1 MRPGTRAFS
10 VSFPKPNCCA
20 ANLTVR
26 SGWHYAVHLST
37 SRFQSGPHWPLPRW
51 PPLSRRRT
59 GDLLSVAMTALC
71 IPPPSAPTGRAS
83 SRRQTTRPPASG
95 TPRPPRRSRSCA
107 AMKSGHGWPKMITR
121 PFTEKDRE
129 AWLIK
134 NRKVDRI
141 TREEYYNGALTW
153 CWRSCRAP
161 TSFPMAP
168 TGRYSAARA

>member
-1 MRPGTRAFS
+1 
-10 VSFPKPNCCA
+10 
-20 ANLTVR
+20 
-26 SGWHYAVHLST
+26 
-37 SRFQSGPHWPLPRW
+37 
-51 PPLSRRRT
+51 
-59 GDLLSVAMTALC
+59 
-71 IPPPSAPTGRAS
+71 
-83 SRRQTTRPPASG
+83 
-95 TPRPPRRSRSCA
+95 
-107 AMKSGHGWPKMITR
+107 MITR